1 MTDPTEKLANAKEV
15 NSFIT
20 LRKIL
25 LELDD
30 ITITELDEAIEEHG
44 IYTKGRNGR
53 YIKHSYHSDH
63 GERALNLLSYF
74 KDYELKNQRS
84 WCIFTEVYKS
94 PLENFIGK
102 SKPADYDLY
111 GWLEDKLPDFHAKD
125 SKLFEEKPL
134 SEKERKGYIRT
145 ISVLLKFIK
154 GEMKGV
160 KKHLNYE
167 SDSILIRDI
176 EAEYHKNN
184 NGLSVRSL
192 EKKFSDANKDN
203 LFK

>member
-53 YIKHSYHSDH
+53 YIKHVYHSDQGQH
-63 GERALNLLSYF
+63 ALKLLSYF
-74 KDYELKNQRS
+74 DDYVLKKESSRS
-84 WCIFTEVYKS
+84 IFTKAFIS
-94 PLENFIGK
+94 PLDNVTGK
-102 SKPADYDLY
+102 SKPADYDLF
-111 GWLEDKLPDFHAKD
+111 GWLKDKLPDFHPKD
-125 SKLFEEKPL
+125 SKLSVDKPL
-134 SEKERKGYIRT
+134 GERERKGYVRT

-154 GEMKGV
+154 GEMKGL
-160 KKHLNYE
+160 KKHPNYE
-167 SDSILIRDI
+167 GDSELIRDI
-176 EAEYHKNN
+176 AAEYYNNN

-192 EKKFSDANKDN
+192 ENKFADANKDD